1 MSGAPGR
8 APGPGVVDTVTVALG
23 DRSYDIVIGSG
34 LLPAIGTYLR
44 SVVGSGVAAIVT
56 NPTVRRLY
64 GDLVSA
70 ALIGA
75 GFDPVTIEVP
85 DGEAYKNLESLA
97 HIYDGLVTARVER
110 GSPIVALGGGVIG
123 DLAGFAAATFL
134 RGVPFVQVPTTVLAQ
149 VDSSVGGKTGLNHPA
164 GKNLIGAF
172 YQPRQVVIDLD
183 TLDTLPAR
191 ELRAGFAEVVKY
203 GAILSAALFAGIE
216 RDLDRLLAR
225 DHDVLRPVIH
235 ECCALKAMV
244 VGRDEREADY
254 RAILNFGHTLA
265 HAVESLTGYER
276 YLHGEAVAIGMSF
289 AARLSHRRGLCAA
302 ETVERLVHV
311 LQRIGLPTE
320 IPPGLGREHIA
331 QAVASDKKVAGRKV
345 KFVCLEH
352 IGAVRFEPI
361 AAEDVAAL
369 AVSTDQPGS
378 DKGG

>member
-1 MSGAPGR
+1 VSSPEARWVHSG
-8 APGPGVVDTVTVALG
+8 VIDTVTVALG
-23 DRSYDIVIGSG
+23 DRSYDIVIGAG
-34 LLPAIGTYLR
+34 LLPALGTYLR
-44 SVVGSGVAAIVT
+44 SVVSPGVATIVT
-56 NPTVRRLY
+56 NATVRRLY
-64 GDLVSA
+64 GDVVSA
-70 ALIGA
+70 ALADA

-85 DGEAYKNLESLA
+85 DGEAYKNLESLG
-97 HIYDGLVTARVER
+97 HIYDGLVAARVER

-149 VDSSVGGKTGLNHPA
+149 VDSSVGGKTGVNHPA

-172 YQPRQVVIDLD
+172 YQPRKVVIDLA

-191 ELRAGFAEVVKY
+191 ELRAGLAEVVKY
-203 GAILSAALFAGIE
+203 GAILSAPLFAAIE
-216 RDLDRLLAR
+216 RDLDRLLAG
-225 DHDVLRPVIH
+225 DHDVLRPVIR

-244 VGRDEREADY
+244 VTRDEREADY

-265 HAVESLTGYER
+265 HAVESLTGYDR

-320 IPPGLGREHIA
+320 LPPGLGQERIA

-345 KFVCLEH
+345 KFVCLED
-352 IGAVRFEPI
+352 IGSVRFEPI
-361 AAEDVAAL
+361 AADDVAAL
-369 AVSTDQPGS
+369 AV
-378 DKGG
+378 GGEQRA